1 MKFDISGIQEA
12 QEANLKTIA
21 ALRPRSVFGEAI
33 KGAMIEAHRYAVQ
46 ITHVISGA
54 LKASHRMEMKGGL
67 RGRIFVDPNSP
78 SPRSNG
84 AGTKPAEY
92 AVYEHARGGS
102 HAFYG
107 RTVSEHG
114 HKSAAVGAEILLRG
128 LPQ

>member
-1 MKFDISGIQEA
+1 MKFDIGGIQEV

-54 LKASHRMEMKGGL
+54 LKASHRMEMKRGL
-67 RGRIFVDPNSP
+67 QGRIFVDPNSP
-78 SPRSNG
+78 PPRNN
-84 AGTKPAEY
+84 GTKPAEY